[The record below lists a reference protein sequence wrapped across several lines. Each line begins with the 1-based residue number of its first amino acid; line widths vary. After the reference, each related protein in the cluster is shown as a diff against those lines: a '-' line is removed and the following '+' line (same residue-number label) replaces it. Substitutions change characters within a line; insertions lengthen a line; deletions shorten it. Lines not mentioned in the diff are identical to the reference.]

1 MYPSTLKMTKPATK
15 LVMQLIVL
23 SRNRRDQTY
32 KSVAREG
39 SPCEDGVLVAVVVE
53 LVVAGEGEQGPEP
66 GPQREEDLGGG
77 GYPDLQYIFNIFSVA
92 IDILSSA

>member
-23 SRNRRDQTY
+23 SRNRRDQTHEDM
-32 KSVAREG
+32 AREG
-39 SPCEDGVLVAVVVE
+39 SPGEDGVLVAVVVE

-77 GYPDLQYIFNIFSVA
+77 GYPDLQCIFNIF
-92 IDILSSA
+92 